1 MKVTR
6 FGHASVNISEK
17 LDDCH
22 RFYSE
27 VLGLE
32 TTPRHS
38 AATLIPGH
46 WFVAGDTQIHLIDHP
61 FDGAKLNPVGPHY
74 AVLVDDIAAAVAELE
89 AAKIEF
95 LRLGEGRD
103 AQVWITDPA
112 GNTIEL
118 GQDPDC

>member
-6 FGHASVNISEK
+6 FGHASLNISEK
-17 LDDCH
+17 LDACH

-27 VLGLE
+27 VLGLD
-32 TTPRHS
+32 TTPRNN

-61 FDGAKLNPVGPHY
+61 FDGAPLNPIGPHF
-74 AVLVDDIAAAVAELE
+74 AILVDDFAAAVAELE
-89 AAKIEF
+89 TAKIEF

-103 AQVWITDPA
+103 VQVWITDPA
-112 GNTIEL
+112 GNSIEL